1 MAIKVSKKVDQ
12 QIRAWNLQNNRIL
25 SAKEEEVVE
34 FPVIT
39 ISREFGALGAE
50 LANEIGKLTDFE
62 VWDKEILGA
71 IAEDLGSDIKLL
83 ETLDE
88 RRQVDIEDAVSG
100 FISEIHTNV
109 NYIRSLIRTVKTI
122 EEHGKSI
129 IVGRGAN
136 YICEKEKSFHVR
148 VVSPFK
154 SRVAKYAER
163 NGINQTEARKLIE
176 QKDKE
181 RADFIK
187 RYFYRD
193 LSTPSD
199 YDLIINSDTFTI
211 KQIARIVLDAYQV
224 STGKIVEIHDK

>member
-1 MAIKVSKKVDQ
+1 MGINISKKVDH
-12 QIRAWNLQNNRIL
+12 QIKAWNRQNTRIMT
-25 SAKEEEVVE
+25 AEKKEETE

-50 LANEIGKLTDFE
+50 LALELGRTTGFE

-71 IAEDLGSDIKLL
+71 IAEDLGSDVKLL

-109 NYIRSLIRTVKTI
+109 NYIRSLIRTVKTL
-122 EEHGKSI
+122 EEHGRSI

-136 YICEKEKSFHVR
+136 YICENEISFHVR

-154 SRVAKYAER
+154 SRVVKYAER
-163 NGINQTEARKLIE
+163 NGISETEARKVVE
-176 QKDKE
+176 KKESE

-199 YDLIINSDTFTI
+199 YDLIINSDSFNV
-211 KQIARIVLDAYQV
+211 KQMARIVLDAYQIKI
-224 STGKIVEIHDK
+224 GRIVEAKEE